1 LSSERWISVHNTAIR
16 IGETQD
22 LDLVKQWAPEQMV
35 GQAEMMREMAALLF
49 QLPFHWVHLP
59 HSGQVHNSKFHLYL
73 PLVPGPSTGC
83 LQIKK
88 KFCEMRKN
96 SAFIQKFVFT
106 AMNDKIRI
114 KMS

>member
-88 KFCEMRKN
+88 KILRNEK
-96 SAFIQKFVFT
+96 KFSIYS
-106 AMNDKIRI
+106 KICFY
-114 KMS
+114 SYE